1 MALIDTKIA
10 LPSTGGGVNK
20 NGTPVITG
28 TNGYGDYFTITG
40 VNNTPTTPISVGNTS
55 PVLVGGNTGNI
66 YGDVLTPTLAPEL
79 TEPVY
84 SPIIGSGSVGGNLLK
99 PVDPSQYFDGSVV
112 GTVGGG
118 FSSGN
123 SGGVTDE
130 GVITKTPNA
139 DDVTFNNNGFT
150 GTGTPQ
156 ITPTNGVSGGTSSNS
171 GTATG
176 TGAGASTDTGTGT
189 GDSTPTTPKDTE
201 EKTTMSYEEYI
212 AEQKAREEEKRQAAL
227 KEAEIY
233 KERAAADAQASYM
246 QNMSTYGVNAETMAQ
261 MGLTGGGY
269 SDYLNAQAYAQKRGE
284 MQTAS
289 ANELA
294 LKQQAETKYADNIL
308 SLDGQLLAYQEAE
321 KAEKEQYAKSVYNTL
336 WEAVQDPNTTY
347 TADSIKAIAEKA
359 GLSDEDISTLTGM
372 LDSTLAKKAADEK
385 KAQDDKA
392 AAEEE
397 QKATYSAGIKS
408 DAMAQIE
415 ANGGMSVEYI
425 NSLKGYGLSDADM
438 AEVIKYNQKYTY
450 NSYKSA
456 ITGGYTVNTSDIDTA
471 YNDGLLDATQYNSL
485 KSEWNKS
492 IDTSTS
498 FFKYNGETISYDD
511 AKKAI
516 ENLSNNAWAT
526 SETKKAVESSF
537 MRVYAQDIA
546 KNSIVS
552 GLSSKK
558 VQSSYVDIYA
568 DNFKSSQF
576 GDYADGD
583 EQDALVAAYIRAA
596 QNGEIPVGKV
606 CEFNYGEAWND
617 HGYYVYIGDGVFV
630 KYDDAGTLSSGTIYY
645 PFGFKKGTGYRIT
658 KSDDYG
664 KWAGGGAG
672 GGGGGVR

>member
-112 GTVGGG
+112 GTIGGG

-139 DDVTFNNNGFT
+139 DDVTFNNGGAT
-150 GTGTPQ
+150 LVGRESGTGATY
-156 ITPTNGVSGGTSSNS
+156 IPTTSNS

-176 TGAGASTDTGTGT
+176 TGAGAGTGT
-189 GDSTPTTPKDTE
+189 SDSTPTTPTDTKPE
-201 EKTTMSYEEYI
+201 TGETSTMTYEQYI

-289 ANELA
+289 ANEA
-294 LKQQAETKYADNIL
+294 VMKQQAESKYADNIL
-308 SLDGQLLAYQEAE
+308 SLDGQLVAYKEAE

-336 WEAVQDPNTTY
+336 WEAVQNPNTTY

-359 GLSDEDISTLTGM
+359 GISETDIATLTGM
-372 LDSTLAKKAADEK
+372 LDSTLAKKAE
-385 KAQDDKA
+385 DDKK
-392 AAEEE
+392 AEEE
-397 QKATYSAGIKS
+397 KAKAEKDAFDTNSANTTSTTIS
-408 DAMAQIE
+408 YIV
-415 ANGGMSVEYI
+415 ANGGGQAEYI
-425 NSLKGYGLSDADM
+425 ESIKDTLTEDDYNKLVTQNQKSTYEYYSVALNSGNNISTSEVDTLYKNGNLSD
-438 AEVIKYNQKYTY
+438 QQ
-450 NSYKSA
+450 
-456 ITGGYTVNTSDIDTA
+456 
-471 YNDGLLDATQYNSL
+471 YNDIKALWNNTKGKADNYGFVDLSGNALSYEDAKKLLDTVKANTWHNDV
-485 KSEWNKS
+485 N
-492 IDTSTS
+492 
-498 FFKYNGETISYDD
+498 
-511 AKKAI
+511 KKAI
-516 ENLSNNAWAT
+516 ESM
-526 SETKKAVESSF
+526 F
-537 MRVYAQDIA
+537 MRQYAEKIGEELS
-546 KNSIVS
+546 KN
-552 GLSSKK
+552 GGCTSKT
-558 VQSSYVDIYA
+558 VDIYA
-568 DNFKSSQF
+568 SNFKTTNF
-576 GDYADGD
+576 GDYYDMGKSGTWQEKYAQAIVAD
-583 EQDALVAAYIRAA
+583 AKA
-596 QNGEIPVGKV
+596 GKIQAGQYV
-606 CEFNYGEAWND
+606 IMNYGNTWETD
-617 HGYYVYIGDGVFV
+617 CIFIYIGDGLFQ
-630 KYDDAGTLSSGTIYY
+630 KCDNDLSEGYANGRKELNKGISFYVPSGYKLNV
-645 PFGFKKGTGYRIT
+645 GQNVVHVDKK
-658 KSDDYG
+658 
-664 KWAGGGAG
+664 
-672 GGGGGVR
+672 